1 MVSVMEHEGKDA
13 TNNAEK
19 EDESKPKGKTDPVGI
34 KVGSQRTVI
43 ARGDEVII
51 VETCVKERENPVT
64 GEKDY
69 IIGNEAAEL
78 YGDEAVYMLRGGLPG
93 TEEEAEL
100 LKIFLTRI
108 AAEYGIPENTYV
120 TYGIPSTE
128 SEEGVQLFKKVV
140 SQIPIGWAGK
150 EVWNDSFLSALALPD
165 GLGMLDRTFVV
176 VNAGSTTTDIVAVR
190 KGEIIFSMV
199 TGEVSGDLVDRWIK
213 NEIMNE
219 TRGAVNVDL
228 ATAREYKEKYANLR
242 EWKSVQESVQ
252 LFEKGMY
259 TFRIDEAINR
269 PVDRYLESLVDFII
283 MEYLPSLAEFNFK
296 MYRKVLQSEFILTG
310 GMAEIPGL
318 KEKFETRLSDR
329 LGSPVSVISPENP
342 LTASARGALL
352 ISSLRVQK

>member
-1 MVSVMEHEGKDA
+1 MEHEGNST
-13 TNNAEK
+13 TNNVETETEGK
-19 EDESKPKGKTDPVGI
+19 VKGKTVPVGI
-34 KVGSQRTVI
+34 KIGSQRTVI
-43 ARGDEVII
+43 AKEDETII
-51 VETCVKERENPVT
+51 VETCIKERENPIT

-78 YGDEAVYMLRGGLPG
+78 YGDEAVYMLRAGLPG
-93 TEEEAEL
+93 TEDEAEL
-100 LKIFLTRI
+100 LKIFLGRI
-108 AAEYGIPENTYV
+108 ASEYGIPENSYV

-140 SQIPIGWAGK
+140 SQVPIGWTGK
-150 EVWNDSFLSALALPD
+150 EVWNDSFLSALALPE
-165 GLGMLDRTFVV
+165 GLEVLDETFVV

-190 KGEIIFSMV
+190 KGEIVFSMV

-228 ATAREYKEKYANLR
+228 STARSYKEKYANLK
-242 EWKSVQESVQ
+242 EWKSIQESVQ
-252 LFEKGMY
+252 LFEKGLY

-269 PVDRYLESLVDFII
+269 PVERYLENLVDYVVLEF
-283 MEYLPSLAEFNFK
+283 LPSLAEFNFK
-296 MYRKVLQSEFILTG
+296 MYKKVLESDFILTG

-318 KEKFETRLSDR
+318 KEKFATLLSEK
-329 LGSPVSVISPENP
+329 LGVVINVKCPENP

-352 ISSLRVQK
+352 ISKLRVEK

>member
-1 MVSVMEHEGKDA
+1 MEHEESSAK
-13 TNNAEK
+13 NNVETETEEK
-19 EDESKPKGKTDPVGI
+19 IKGKTVPVGI
-34 KVGSQRTVI
+34 KIGSQRTVI
-43 ARGDEVII
+43 AKENDTII
-51 VETCVKERENPVT
+51 VETCIKERENPIT

-78 YGDEAVYMLRGGLPG
+78 YGDEAVYMLRAGLPG
-93 TEEEAEL
+93 TEDEAEL
-100 LKIFLTRI
+100 LKIFLGRI
-108 AAEYGIPENTYV
+108 ASEYGIPENSYV

-140 SQIPIGWAGK
+140 SQVPIGWAGK
-150 EVWNDSFLSALALPD
+150 EVWNDSFLSALSLPE
-165 GLGMLDRTFVV
+165 GLDILDETFVV

-190 KGEIIFSMV
+190 KGEIVFSMV

-228 ATAREYKEKYANLR
+228 STARSYKEKYANLK

-252 LFEKGMY
+252 LFEKGLY

-269 PVDRYLESLVDFII
+269 PVERYLENLVDYIVLEF
-283 MEYLPSLAEFNFK
+283 LPSLAEFNFK
-296 MYRKVLQSEFILTG
+296 MYKKVLESDFILTG

-318 KEKFETRLSDR
+318 KEKFATLLSEK
-329 LGSPVSVISPENP
+329 LGVSINVKCPENP

-352 ISSLRVQK
+352 ISKLRVEK